1 MIGVVALVLFCLL
14 LLLRVPV
21 SVSMLM
27 ASLIALLAVG
37 RIPLLV
43 LPQMIGHGLGK
54 FELLAVP
61 FFILAAEIMNAG
73 GLTFRIFRFA
83 KALVGWMPGGLA
95 QVNVVASVVFAGLSG
110 TAMADAAGLGRI
122 EIKAM
127 RDADYDAGFACA
139 VTLAS
144 CIVGPLVP
152 PSVVMIIYAITAEVS
167 VGAMLL
173 AGVGPGL
180 MLAGLLMGFVYVA
193 AKTGMYHCPIVP
205 ASGRDEV
212 IRFLVEGAPA
222 LVAPILIV
230 AGIVGGIF
238 TATEAGVAA
247 CIYSLAV
254 SLTVYRELTWR
265 RFAQVLVRATL
276 SSAMIMFL
284 IGCASVLAWIVT
296 RERVAAEAAA
306 WIARFS
312 TERWSQ
318 LLVINVFLLMVGCLI
333 EGLPA
338 LLIMIPVM
346 LPVALQIGV
355 DPVHFGVILVF
366 NILVGIITPPMG
378 VGLFVVAS
386 YTGVPF
392 ERITRACIPFFIP
405 LLLALMVIT
414 FVPELSLWL
423 PRVLLG

>member
-1 MIGVVALVLFCLL
+1 VLAVLFVAFFALLVFSVPIAFAMAASAILALALQGQVPLL
-14 LLLRVPV
+14 LVVQRVYAGSDSFP
-21 SVSMLM
+21 LM
-27 ASLIALLAVG
+27 AIPFFLIAG
-37 RIPLLV
+37 
-43 LPQMIGHGLGK
+43 
-54 FELLAVP
+54 
-61 FFILAAEIMNAG
+61 EIMT
-73 GLTFRIFRFA
+73 LSRMTD
-83 KALVGWMPGGLA
+83 ALIELCDSLLSHLRSGLA
-95 QVNVVASVVFAGLSG
+95 IVTNVACTAFAAISG
-110 TAMADAAGLGRI
+110 SGSADAAAIGSVMIPQLIARGYPAGMAAAIVSAAGALGPI
-122 EIKAM
+122 I
-127 RDADYDAGFACA
+127 
-139 VTLAS
+139 
-144 CIVGPLVP
+144 P
-152 PSVVMIIYAITAEVS
+152 PSILMIIYSAIAEQS
-167 VGAMLL
+167 VGRMFLGGIL
-173 AGVGPGL
+173 PGL
-180 MLAGLLMGFVYVA
+180 TISAGLILVSHLMNLRHGWEA
-193 AKTGMYHCPIVP
+193 G
-205 ASGRDEV
+205 SGERPSMAR
-212 IRFLVEGAPA
+212 IRPA
-222 LVAPILIV
+222 LWRSLIPLGTPV
-230 AGIVGGIF
+230 IIVGGIVGGIF